1 VKLSNGVTTQ
11 TVVIPWVTG
20 ILTVGLAA
28 AISILGVAGGAKR
41 VLSSTTGATDAS
53 VAPATGPGDPTSGG
67 AAFTTGHAGGA
78 SGAVHSSAATTTPAG
93 HSGALHSSAATTT
106 PAGHSGPPLSR
117 IDPTVLFLHFQSISS
132 AGLLSLRYPIV
143 YHGFTA
149 NFAWANL
156 IVPFPSFRE
165 AAARMRKCTI
175 DSSNTR
181 IPVVSPSVSSGIAT
195 YSSQLGIDEQDIF
208 GIVFLVFL
216 CVCALLWGLHLL
228 GDVILRIVA
237 FWAID
242 QERREVWKARRDR
255 LSHMFSNNTL
265 RLVCDYRL
273 RVSRLLFA

>member
-28 AISILGVAGGAKR
+28 AIGILGVAGGAKR
-41 VLSSTTGATDAS
+41 VLTSPTGATDAS

-78 SGAVHSSAATTTPAG
+78 SGA
-93 HSGALHSSAATTT
+93 LHSSAATTA

-117 IDPTVLFLHFQSISS
+117 IDPTVLFLHFSSISS
-132 AGLLSLRYPIV
+132 AGLLSLRYPAV

-228 GDVILRIVA
+228 GDVILRVVA

-255 LSHMFSNNTL
+255 FSHMFSNNTL